1 MRCAAVRR
9 PWPRRRDNRVASIP
23 FGAAGTVAVVAALLL
38 IAALAGYAVWLW
50 WRVASQKR
58 EREVHN
64 AGVLAETEA
73 DLASSI
79 AIIADSL
86 LTRELN
92 LSEGAIRLKVL
103 LDHWYAPGSG
113 QGDYPAIYRLFLA
126 TSTMP
131 RGEQR
136 DAFPRRAIQR
146 LDRDREMLEVE
157 ARDDVLREAARLQTN
172 FGVPPGRA
180 GLQQIRPAESS

>member
-1 MRCAAVRR
+1 MGLTLLLV
-9 PWPRRRDNRVASIP
+9 
-23 FGAAGTVAVVAALLL
+23 AAGAVLV
-38 IAALAGYAVWLW
+38 ALAAYAAWLW

-58 EREVHN
+58 ERDTHN

-73 DLASSI
+73 DLATSL

-103 LDHWYAPGSG
+103 LDHWYSPASG
-113 QGDYPAIYRLFLA
+113 QSDYPAIYRLFLL

-136 DAFPRRAIQR
+136 DTYPTREIRR
-146 LDRDREMLEVE
+146 LDREREMLEVS
-157 ARDDVLREAARLQTN
+157 ARDDILREAAALQER
-172 FGVPPGRA
+172 FGVPDGRA
-180 GLQQIRPAESS
+180 GLAQVRPAGSA